1 MADRD
6 PLAGRG
12 WGTVSL
18 NTTDRILVGLC
29 AAVWLVLVGVS
40 VAAVVALVDL
50 GRGFHKGTGNSHT
63 PAVLYAII
71 VVSVLIILAAIPVL
85 LRARRTT
92 RAEPAIRSL
101 GGSARGGSTRPIGF
115 GYPAGRTIVSRA
127 PTERLARFGSAAAL
141 SDATVNR
148 IWLRGTVA
156 LMVTMGV
163 ALVAVAVATYLMAI
177 GLNGASWTVYVIA
190 GIATAVMIVI
200 PWRQVRQLRRMLAE
214 HEPPY

>member
-1 MADRD
+1 MTDRD

-18 NTTDRILVGLC
+18 NTTDRILVGVC
-29 AAVWLVLVGVS
+29 AAVWLALVGMS

-50 GRGFHKGTGNSHT
+50 GRGFHKGAGNSHT
-63 PAVLYAII
+63 PAVLYAVI
-71 VVSVLIILAAIPVL
+71 VVSVLIILAAIPML
-85 LRARRTT
+85 LRARHTA
-92 RAEPAIRSL
+92 RAEPAARLVGGSGRGASKRPIRS
-101 GGSARGGSTRPIGF
+101 
-115 GYPAGRTIVSRA
+115 GYPAERTMVSRA

-141 SDATVNR
+141 SDAAVNR

-163 ALVAVAVATYLMAI
+163 ALVAVAAATYLMAI
-177 GLNGASWTVYVIA
+177 GWYGASWTGYVIA
-190 GIATAVMIVI
+190 GVVTSVMIVI

-214 HEPPY
+214 HQPPY